1 VVKKIW
7 ARLRELFFNMQFLR
21 YTISGVIVTL
31 VDMGVFYLL
40 SNLLG
45 LDKWYFSLLPS
56 IVLSILTAYVIN
68 RVWVFKSK
76 QPVLSEIFR
85 FSAGRLVV
93 SLVFQY
99 AGFYLIYDVIGFKTE
114 IISNL
119 PWAKAISLLFV
130 IVGNYLLGKYFVFT
144 ESWSKDAETRGGE
157 DDE

>member
-1 VVKKIW
+1 MIRQIW

-21 YTISGVIVTL
+21 YTVSGVLVTL

-45 LDKWYFSLLPS
+45 LNKWYFSLLPS
-56 IVLSILTAYVIN
+56 IVLSILAAYVLN

-85 FSAGRLVV
+85 FCTGRLVV

-99 AGFYLIYDVIGFKTE
+99 AGFYLIYDVIGFKAE

-119 PWAKAISLLFV
+119 PWAKAVSLLFV

-144 ESWSKDAETRGGE
+144 GCITKDAETRGGKN
-157 DDE
+157 DD

>member
-1 VVKKIW
+1 MIKKIW
-7 ARLRELFFNMQFLR
+7 AHLVELFFNMQFLR

-45 LDKWYFSLLPS
+45 LNKWYFSLLPS
-56 IVLSILTAYVIN
+56 IVLSILTAYVLN

-76 QPVLSEIFR
+76 QPVLGEIFR

-99 AGFYLIYDVIGFKTE
+99 AGFYLFYDMIGFKAE
-114 IISNL
+114 IIPNL
-119 PWAKAISLLFV
+119 PWAKALSLLFV
-130 IVGNYLLGKYFVFT
+130 IVGNYLLGKFFVFT
-144 ESWSKDAETRGGE
+144 EYVRGGKDE
-157 DDE
+157 TAGEGDD